1 MARKHGLGRGL
12 DALIPQNHAEEQ
24 EDQREA
30 AVNEMDLGADG
41 QSEKSI
47 AVGKGADSGTAIDQ
61 QHGIKAG
68 KKEKAPISNID
79 LPSENTAARSD
90 PGPLLVRTTRV
101 EPDKNQPRKNFDQE
115 SLEELAASIEKYGI
129 IEPLV
134 VRQEGDHY
142 VIVAGERRWRA
153 AKLAGLKEIPVVIG
167 DYNARMTAEIQ
178 LIENIQRKD
187 IDPIEE
193 ASAYQRLIEE
203 FGLTQEEVAEAVA
216 KSRTAV
222 TNTLRLLRLA
232 PAVRELLQNQENGL
246 TSGHAR
252 ALLSIEDEDAQ
263 LKAAQKIIE
272 EHLSVRETEKLV
284 KMMLHP
290 RQEKTVDKDPSMEI
304 IYRDQEKRLTGV
316 LGTKVS
322 IVSKNR
328 ERGKLEIEY
337 YDNDTLD
344 RIINI
349 LMHP

>member
-24 EDQREA
+24 EDQRETA
-30 AVNEMDLGADG
+30 DNEMDRGADG
-41 QSEKSI
+41 KSEKS
-47 AVGKGADSGTAIDQ
+47 AATGESAGSGSAMELQ
-61 QHGIKAG
+61 RGIKAD
-68 KKEKAPISNID
+68 KKEKASISNIGS
-79 LPSENTAARSD
+79 PSENTAARSD
-90 PGPLLVRTTRV
+90 SGPLLVRTTRV

-115 SLEELAASIEKYGI
+115 SLEELAASIQKYGI

-142 VIVAGERRWRA
+142 VIIAGERRWRA

-290 RQEKTVDKDPSMEI
+290 RQEKTS
-304 IYRDQEKRLTGV
+304 G
-316 LGTKVS
+316 S
-322 IVSKNR
+322 
-328 ERGKLEIEY
+328 GKA
-337 YDNDTLD
+337 TD
-344 RIINI
+344 RRARHKGFHC
-349 LMHP
+349 LKE

>member
-24 EDQREA
+24 EDQRETA
-30 AVNEMDLGADG
+30 DNEMDRGADG
-41 QSEKSI
+41 KSEKS
-47 AVGKGADSGTAIDQ
+47 AATGESAGSGSAMELQ
-61 QHGIKAG
+61 RGIKAD
-68 KKEKAPISNID
+68 KKEKASISNIGS
-79 LPSENTAARSD
+79 PSENTAARSD
-90 PGPLLVRTTRV
+90 SGPLLVRTTRV

-115 SLEELAASIEKYGI
+115 SLEELAASIQKYGI

-142 VIVAGERRWRA
+142 VIIAGERRWRA

-290 RQEKTVDKDPSMEI
+290 RQES
-304 IYRDQEKRLTGV
+304 G
-316 LGTKVS
+316 S
-322 IVSKNR
+322 
-328 ERGKLEIEY
+328 GKA
-337 YDNDTLD
+337 TD
-344 RIINI
+344 RRARHKGFHC
-349 LMHP
+349 LKE

>member
-12 DALIPQNHAEEQ
+12 DALIPQNHAA
-24 EDQREA
+24 DQNDQGEA
-30 AVNEMDLGADG
+30 ASIELHRRTDDEHEIITAG
-41 QSEKSI
+41 EKNVS
-47 AVGKGADSGTAIDQ
+47 SGTAIELENET
-61 QHGIKAG
+61 KPVKR
-68 KKEKAPISNID
+68 KKESVSNTVT
-79 LPSENTAARSD
+79 PSEDVVSRSD
-90 PGPLLVRTTRV
+90 SGPLLVRTTRV

-115 SLEELAASIEKYGI
+115 SLEELAASIQKYGI

-167 DYNARMTAEIQ
+167 NYNARMTAEIQ

-193 ASAYQRLIEE
+193 ATAYQRLIEE

-252 ALLSIEDEDAQ
+252 ALLSIEDENAQ
-263 LKAAQKIIE
+263 LKAAQKIID
-272 EHLSVRETEKLV
+272 EHLSVREAEKLV

-290 RQEKTVDKDPSMEI
+290 RQDKTVDKDPSLDI

-322 IVSKNR
+322 IVSKNK

-349 LMHP
+349 LMHS

>member
-30 AVNEMDLGADG
+30 AVNEMELGADG

-153 AKLAGLKEIPVVIG
+153 AKLAGLK
-167 DYNARMTAEIQ
+167 
-178 LIENIQRKD
+178 
-187 IDPIEE
+187 
-193 ASAYQRLIEE
+193 
-203 FGLTQEEVAEAVA
+203 
-216 KSRTAV
+216 
-222 TNTLRLLRLA
+222 
-232 PAVRELLQNQENGL
+232 
-246 TSGHAR
+246 
-252 ALLSIEDEDAQ
+252 
-263 LKAAQKIIE
+263 
-272 EHLSVRETEKLV
+272 
-284 KMMLHP
+284 
-290 RQEKTVDKDPSMEI
+290 
-304 IYRDQEKRLTGV
+304 
-316 LGTKVS
+316 
-322 IVSKNR
+322 
-328 ERGKLEIEY
+328 
-337 YDNDTLD
+337 
-344 RIINI
+344 
-349 LMHP
+349 

>member
-24 EDQREA
+24 EDQRETA
-30 AVNEMDLGADG
+30 DNEMDRGADG
-41 QSEKSI
+41 KSEKS
-47 AVGKGADSGTAIDQ
+47 AATGESAGSGSAMELQ
-61 QHGIKAG
+61 RGIKAD
-68 KKEKAPISNID
+68 KKEKASISNIGS
-79 LPSENTAARSD
+79 PSENTAARSD
-90 PGPLLVRTTRV
+90 SGPLLVRTTRV

-115 SLEELAASIEKYGI
+115 SLEELAASIQKYGI

-142 VIVAGERRWRA
+142 VIIAGERRWRA

-222 TNTLRLLRLA
+222 TNTLR
-232 PAVRELLQNQENGL
+232 ELLQNQDNGL

-263 LKAAQKIIE
+263 LKAAKKIIE
-272 EHLSVRETEKLV
+272 DHLSVREADKLV
-284 KMMLHP
+284 KMILHP
-290 RQEKTVDKDPSMEI
+290 RQEKTADKDPSMEI